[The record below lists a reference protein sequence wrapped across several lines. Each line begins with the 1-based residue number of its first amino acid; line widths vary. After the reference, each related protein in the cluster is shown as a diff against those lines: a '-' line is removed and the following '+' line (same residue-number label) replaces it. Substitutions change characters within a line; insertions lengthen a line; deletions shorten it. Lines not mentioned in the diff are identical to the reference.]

1 MRSLLSVLF
10 SAGLGVC
17 GWAAE
22 PSLWQA
28 GEGKIER
35 QFVSGTA
42 VKDHFAMSGRTAD
55 VIFEWAVG
63 TNQAFS
69 SSAFVRWPML
79 RTLPDDTHA
88 SLKERFQSKDE
99 PRPLVN
105 GQPLAEGRT
114 ERAVIDGTFRVSGR
128 FEEGLAFER
137 TVFPSVS
144 SPALITRI
152 ELRNVSSRALAVS
165 LPVWHQ
171 SRETKPG
178 VFGVYCLDESLA
190 GAGTFRLQPGESV
203 VYGIIRAAREKGA
216 PPYWC
221 ELAPEFAARRAF
233 IASCADSLVLETPD
247 PLVNLMFR
255 FAKLHASESIF
266 ATRGGLMHAP
276 GGYNSYLAAVWA
288 NDQAEYVS
296 PFFPFLGTAAGN
308 ESAVNCYRLFA
319 RYMNPE
325 FTYLP
330 WSVIAEGRDVYG
342 KFDRGDAAMIAHG
355 ASRFA
360 LASGSREQARELLP
374 LIRWCL
380 EYCRRMKL
388 PEGVVASK
396 SDELEG
402 RFPSGKA
409 NLCTSTLYYDG
420 LLRAADV
427 LDALQEDPAGAAAYR
442 QEARALE
449 AAISAYFAGTV
460 EGFETYRYYEGND
473 KLRSWIC
480 MPLVFGM
487 TGRRQGT
494 IDALFSDK
502 LWTGNGMLTQ
512 SGEKTYWDRSALY
525 AFRGIFRVGAQ
536 DQALPYLT
544 AYVKER
550 LTGQHVPYAV
560 EAWPEFNQ
568 SHLSA
573 ESGLFCR
580 IFTEGLF
587 CITPTGLDR
596 FDCLPRLPASWN
608 KAALRNLSAFGCRST
623 MEIARTWGGKVRL
636 RVTSPERGGA
646 VFYDAVLPEGQTH
659 HVALENIQGQGQP
672 LQGK

>member
-1 MRSLLSVLF
+1 MKRVLL
-10 SAGLGVC
+10 A
-17 GWAAE
+17 WAACVAVSVRAAE
-22 PSLWQA
+22 APLWQI
-28 GEGKIER
+28 GDGRIER
-35 QFVSGTA
+35 TLVAGQA
-42 VKDHFAMSGRTAD
+42 VKDHFAMSGRAVDT
-55 VIFEWAVG
+55 IFEWSVASNG
-63 TNQAFS
+63 AFA

-88 SLKERFQSKDE
+88 SLKERFHSKDE
-99 PRPLVN
+99 PVPLVN
-105 GQPLAEGRT
+105 GAPLAEGRA
-114 ERAVIDGTFRVSGR
+114 EAVTIDGTFRVSGR
-128 FEEGLAFER
+128 CGGGVRFER
-137 TVFPSVS
+137 TVFPSLS
-144 SPALITRI
+144 SPALVTRI
-152 ELRNVSSRALAVS
+152 ELKNASPGALTVT
-165 LPVWHQ
+165 LPAWRQ

-178 VFGVYCLDESLA
+178 VFGVYCLDESLV
-190 GAGTFRLQPGESV
+190 GAGTFRLQPGERV
-203 VYGIIRAAREKGA
+203 VYGVVRAAREKAA
-216 PPYWC
+216 PAYWC
-221 ELAPEFAARRAF
+221 ELEPELAARRAF
-233 IASCADSLVLETPD
+233 VASFADALVLETPD
-247 PLVNLMFR
+247 PKVNLMFR
-255 FAKLHASESIF
+255 FAKLHAAESIF

-276 GGYNSYLAAVWA
+276 GGYNSYLAAIWA

-296 PFFPFLGTAAGN
+296 PFFPFLGNAAGN
-308 ESAVNCYRLFA
+308 ESALNCYRLFA
-319 RYMNPE
+319 RHMNPE
-325 FTYLP
+325 YKFLP

-360 LASGSREQARELLP
+360 LACGNREQARELLP

-402 RFPSGKA
+402 RFPSGQA
-409 NLCTSTLYYDG
+409 NLCTSTLCYDG
-420 LLRAADV
+420 LQRAAD
-427 LDALQEDPAGAAAYR
+427 LLEALGEDPAGAAGYR
-442 QEARALE
+442 LE
-449 AAISAYFAGTV
+449 AEALRGAINAYFASTV

-480 MPLVFGM
+480 IPLVFGI
-487 TGRRQGT
+487 GERKAGT
-494 IDALFSDK
+494 IDALFSDR

-536 DQALPYLT
+536 DRALPYLT
-544 AYVKER
+544 AYVNER
-550 LTGQHVPYAV
+550 LTGRHVPYAV

-587 CITPTGLDR
+587 GVTPKGLDR
-596 FDCLPRLPASWN
+596 FECLPRLPAAWD
-608 KAALRNLSAFGCRST
+608 KASLRNVSAFGCRTTLELS
-623 MEIARTWGGKVRL
+623 RTWRGNIRL

-646 VFYDAVLPEGQTH
+646 VFYDAVLPEGQPHLVT
-659 HVALENIQGQGQP
+659 VAQP
-672 LQGK
+672 K

>member
-1 MRSLLSVLF
+1 MRKLLFALI
-10 SAGLGVC
+10 SAGWGLC
-17 GWAAE
+17 GLAE
-22 PSLWQA
+22 SPSLWQV
-28 GEGKIER
+28 GEGRIER
-35 QFVSGTA
+35 RMVSGQA
-42 VKDHFAMSGRTAD
+42 VKDHFAMSGRTVD
-55 VIFEWAVG
+55 VIVEWAVG

-88 SLKERFQSKDE
+88 SLKERFHSKDE

-105 GQPLAEGRT
+105 GTPLAEGRT
-114 ERAVIDGTFRVSGR
+114 ERAVIDGTLRVSGR
-128 FEEGLAFER
+128 FDDGLTFER

-152 ELRNVSSRALAVS
+152 ELQNTSADALTVS
-165 LPVWHQ
+165 LPAWHQ
-171 SRETKPG
+171 SRETQPG
-178 VFGVYCLDESLA
+178 VFGVYCFDESLV
-190 GAGTFRLQPGESV
+190 GAGTFRLQPGERV
-203 VYGIIRAAREKGA
+203 VYGIVRAAREKAA

-221 ELAPEFAARRAF
+221 ELEPELAARRAF
-233 IASCADSLVLETPD
+233 VASFAEALVLETPD
-247 PLVNLMFR
+247 PRVNLMFR

-276 GGYNSYLAAVWA
+276 GGYNSYLAAIWA

-296 PFFPFLGTAAGN
+296 PFFPFLGYATGN
-308 ESAVNCYRLFA
+308 ESALNCYRLFA
-319 RYMNPE
+319 RHMNPE
-325 FTYLP
+325 FKYLP

-355 ASRFA
+355 ASRFV
-360 LASGSREQARELLP
+360 LANGNREQARELLP

-380 EYCRRMKL
+380 EYCHRMKL
-388 PEGVVASK
+388 PEGVVASR
-396 SDELEG
+396 SDEMEG

-420 LLRAADV
+420 LLRAADL
-427 LDALQEDPAGAAAYR
+427 LDALQEDPVGAAAYR
-442 QEARALE
+442 QEAYALQ
-449 AAISAYFAGTV
+449 AAITAYFAANV
-460 EGFETYRYYEGND
+460 EGFDTYRYYEGND

-487 TGRRQGT
+487 TERKQGT
-494 IDALFSDK
+494 INALFSDK
-502 LWTGNGMLTQ
+502 LWTGNGMLSQ

-550 LTGQHVPYAV
+550 LTGQHVPYAI

-587 CITPTGLDR
+587 GITPTGLDR
-596 FDCLPRLPASWN
+596 FDCLPRLPSSWN
-608 KAALRNLSAFGCRST
+608 KATLRNLSAFGCRST
-623 MEIARTWGGKVRL
+623 LEISRTWGGKIRL
-636 RVTSPERGGA
+636 RVTSPERDGA
-646 VFYDAVLPEGQTH
+646 VFYNAVLPEGQTH
-659 HVALENIQGQGQP
+659 HVALVP
-672 LQGK
+672 LH

>member
-1 MRSLLSVLF
+1 LVSGALGIFGQAAVASV
-10 SAGLGVC
+10 
-17 GWAAE
+17 
-22 PSLWQA
+22 WQA
-28 GEGKIER
+28 GEGQIER
-35 QFVSGTA
+35 RFVAGQA
-42 VKDHFAMSGRTAD
+42 AKDHFAMSGRACD
-55 VIFEWAVG
+55 VIFEWAG
-63 TNQAFS
+63 ATNQAFS
-69 SSAFVRWPML
+69 SSAFIRWPML

-88 SLKERFQSKDE
+88 ALKERFRSEDE
-99 PRPLVN
+99 PRPFVD
-105 GQPLAEGRT
+105 GRPLSEGRA

-128 FEEGLAFER
+128 FDEGLAFER
-137 TVFPSVS
+137 ITFPSVS
-144 SPALITRI
+144 SPALITRV
-152 ELRNVSSRALAVS
+152 ELQNIAGRPLAVS
-165 LPVWHQ
+165 LPAWRQ

-178 VFGVYCLDESLA
+178 VFGVYCFDASLV
-190 GAGTFRLQPGESV
+190 GSGTFRLQPGEKA
-203 VYGIIRAAREKGA
+203 VYGIVRAAREKGA

-221 ELAPEFAARRAF
+221 ELEPELAARRALV
-233 IASCADSLVLETPD
+233 ASLEGTLALETPD

-276 GGYNSYLAAVWA
+276 GGYNSYLAAIWA

-296 PFFPFLGTAAGN
+296 PFFPFLGYATGN
-308 ESAVNCYRLFA
+308 VSALSCYRLFA

-325 FTYLP
+325 YTYLP
-330 WSVIAEGRDVYG
+330 WSIIAEGRDVYG

-360 LASGSREQARELLP
+360 LAAGSREQARELLP

-380 EYCRRMKL
+380 EYCRRMRL

-402 RFPSGKA
+402 RFPSGVA
-409 NLCTSTLYYDG
+409 NLNTSTLCYDG
-420 LLRAADV
+420 LLRAADL
-427 LDALQEDPAGAAAYR
+427 LDALGEDPAGAAAYR
-442 QEARALE
+442 QEAQALR
-449 AAISAYFAGTV
+449 AAIAAYFSATV
-460 EGFETYRYYEGND
+460 EGFETYRYYAGND

-480 MPLVFGM
+480 IPLVFGLDE
-487 TGRRQGT
+487 RKQGT
-494 IDALFSDK
+494 IDALFSDR

-536 DQALPYLT
+536 DRALPYLT

-550 LTGQHVPYAV
+550 LTGQHVPYAI

-587 CITPTGLDR
+587 GITPTGLDR
-596 FDCLPRLPASWN
+596 FECLPRLPSGWKRAT
-608 KAALRNLSAFGCRST
+608 LRNMSAFGCRST
-623 MEIARTWGGKVRL
+623 LELERTWRGKIRL
-636 RVTSPERGGA
+636 RVASPERGGA
-646 VFYDAVLPEGQTH
+646 VFYDAALPEGEAHRVSLTK
-659 HVALENIQGQGQP
+659 EGF
-672 LQGK
+672 

>member
-1 MRSLLSVLF
+1 MKKIMLVLLAVAGV
-10 SAGLGVC
+10 SAS
-17 GWAAE
+17 E
-22 PSLWQA
+22 TTLWQP
-28 GEGKIER
+28 GEGNITR
-35 QFVSGTA
+35 SVVAGRA
-42 VKDHFAMSGRTAD
+42 IKDHFAMSGRTVD
-55 VIFEWAVG
+55 VIFEWTVSS
-63 TNQAFS
+63 NQAFS
-69 SSAFVRWPML
+69 SSAFIRWPML

-88 SLKERFQSKDE
+88 SLKDRFASADE
-99 PRPLVN
+99 PVPLVD
-105 GQPLAEGRT
+105 GVSLTPGLAEHV
-114 ERAVIDGTFRVSGR
+114 VIDGTFRVAGR
-128 FEEGLAFER
+128 FGEGLAFER
-137 TVFPSVS
+137 IVFPSVAA
-144 SPALITRI
+144 PALITRI
-152 ELRNVSSRALAVS
+152 ELKNVADKVLTIRVPAWSR
-165 LPVWHQ
+165 

-178 VFGVYCLDESLA
+178 VFGIYCFDESLV
-190 GAGTFRLQPGESV
+190 GAGTFRLQPGERV
-203 VYGIIRAAREKGA
+203 VYGIVRAAREKAA

-221 ELAPEFAARRAF
+221 ELGPELAARRAF
-233 IASCADSLVLETPD
+233 VASFGDALVLETPD
-247 PLVNLMFR
+247 PRINLMFR
-255 FAKLHASESIF
+255 FAKLHATESIF

-276 GGYNSYLAAVWA
+276 GGYNSYLAAIWA

-308 ESAVNCYRLFA
+308 ESALNCYRLFS
-319 RYMNPE
+319 RYTNPAY
-325 FTYLP
+325 TYLP
-330 WSVIAEGRDVYG
+330 WSIVAEGRDVYG

-355 ASRFA
+355 ASRFV
-360 LASGSREQARELLP
+360 LANGGREQAGELLP

-420 LLRAADV
+420 LLRTADL
-427 LDALQEDPAGAAAYR
+427 LDALGEDPAGAAAYR
-442 QEARALE
+442 KEAEALH
-449 AAISAYFAGTV
+449 AAITAYFAGGV
-460 EGFETYRYYEGND
+460 EGFATYRYYEGND

-487 TGRRQGT
+487 TERQQGT

-525 AFRGIFRVGAQ
+525 AFRGIFRVGEQ
-536 DQALPYLT
+536 DRALPYLT

-587 CITPTGLDR
+587 GITPTGLDR
-596 FDCLPRLPASWN
+596 FDCLPRLPSAWSR
-608 KAALRNLSAFGCRST
+608 ATLRNMSAFGCRST
-623 MEIARTWGGKVRL
+623 VEISRTWRGKIRL
-636 RVTSPERGGA
+636 RVIAAEQGGA
-646 VFYDAVLPEGQTH
+646 VFYDATLPEGETH
-659 HVALENIQGQGQP
+659 HVSLMQNP
-672 LQGK
+672 H